1 MSESMLEKMK
11 NLREYV
17 VEVKLPEGK
26 SLGGFMPFDRT
37 VDNIGRFKIYA
48 TSQEEAKKI
57 LDCLK
62 FIAGE
67 LVYIRA
73 EIDKANRPWWRKI
86 FG

>member
-57 LDCLK
+57 
-62 FIAGE
+62 
-67 LVYIRA
+67 
-73 EIDKANRPWWRKI
+73 IDDYLAS
-86 FG
+86 